1 MTSHIERGALALLIG
16 LSAGMLG
23 GCDDG
28 TRGDWRVCADA
39 QGRRLPDG
47 RCGGG
52 GGAGGTRGS
61 WVYIRNGSSAPAVG
75 ETIGE
80 GSGRAAAGVRYG
92 SAPEGGIARGG
103 FGGTG
108 EGGGEGGGHG
118 GGAGE

>member
-1 MTSHIERGALALLIG
+1 MEPRQGEGEVTSHIERGALALLIG

-52 GGAGGTRGS
+52 GGTA
-61 WVYIRNGSSAPAVG
+61 YLKLL
-75 ETIGE
+75 
-80 GSGRAAAGVRYG
+80 
-92 SAPEGGIARGG
+92 PE
-103 FGGTG
+103 
-108 EGGGEGGGHG
+108 HDH
-118 GGAGE
+118 